1 MKTSTMRR
9 SPLTIGLSMT
19 AEVEKYMDGE
29 IDALFSLTLLI
40 RDAIP
45 LTTIDYFFLK
55 VCSIRWGAGFQGGSA
70 AEVKF
75 IVHIF

>member
-45 LTTIDYFFLK
+45 LTTIDYFFGRFALFDGVLDSK
-55 VCSIRWGAGFQGGSA
+55 EAVPPR
-70 AEVKF
+70 
-75 IVHIF
+75 